1 MHMIMNAFST
11 MPHFAC
17 AYGESAWYPPLPHTH
32 ARKRTSEDLWIA
44 TRGGK
49 WRKGEPKRG
58 DLKKEKKWS
67 HRSACNW
74 GLKKNNPATKSNT
87 PIPPSNKTKKRHA
100 HTRQNIKR
108 REKKLLKTPN
118 VKKRK
123 KLLETTPV
131 EKKRGGGGGGGGG
144 DVKKKKKREKKVHTK
159 KEGWGETRQETIWV
173 C

>member
-74 GLKKNNPATKSNT
+74 GLKKQ
-87 PIPPSNKTKKRHA
+87 PSNKIQYPHPPLKQNKKTTRTHTAKHKKTWKKVIKNAKCEETKKT
-100 HTRQNIKR
+100 TRNNTR
-108 REKKLLKTPN
+108 GKKK
-118 VKKRK
+118 
-123 KLLETTPV
+123 
-131 EKKRGGGGGGGGG
+131 GGGGGGG

-159 KEGWGETRQETIWV
+159 KGGWGETRQETIWV